1 MNPMIQR
8 KKTILPL
15 LIGLALACFVFA
27 PMAQSQRDV
36 CASGYV
42 WREAQPTD
50 HVCVTPASRDL
61 VAQENRAARQ
71 RWTTGAYGP
80 HTCLGLHL
88 ARMETTVALNGL
100 LDRLPDLELD
110 PDAEPPLMM
119 GMGFRSPT
127 AVPVRWRAG

>member
-42 WREAQPTD
+42 WREAQPMD

-61 VAQENRAARQ
+61 VAQENRAAGQ

-80 HTCLGLHL
+80 HTCIQGYVWREAFKGDDVCVTPARRDQVREENRL
-88 ARMETTVALNGL
+88 AR
-100 LDRLPDLELD
+100 
-110 PDAEPPLMM
+110 
-119 GMGFRSPT
+119 SH
-127 AVPVRWRAG
+127 RAGGRID